1 MMKTAFTL
9 NFDEKDLVIKIFL
22 DLFSLSFQDPHYTQH
37 QIPNHF
43 SPPVQDQ
50 GAGSLSLEQL
60 SQFKSTMEQLLR
72 CNDAQQVSTSPK
84 LATATK
90 KLDCFIFSEK

>member
-37 QIPNHF
+37 QIPNH
-43 SPPVQDQ
+43 VQDQ

-84 LATATK
+84 LATVTK